1 MKKRIAI
8 AIAVLALA
16 ALTAVP
22 FVYAGPGGH
31 GRGHHG
37 FAAGMIFS
45 HLRHVQEELDLSDA
59 QVDQIKA
66 IFAEVHQQNQAMRDS
81 FHGGLHD
88 AMRALVNDPNDLAAA
103 QAALDRQAAAEKQ
116 LKQNLLGA
124 ASKALGVLTPEQ
136 RAELGKMIE
145 ERHAKRAERR
155 GGRR

>member
-8 AIAVLALA
+8 IVTVLALA

-31 GRGHHG
+31 GRGHHGG

-66 IFAEVHQQNQAMRDS
+66 IFAEVHQQNESTRDS

-88 AMRALVNDPNDLAAA
+88 ALTVLLSNPNDLAAA
-103 QAALDRQAAAEKQ
+103 QAALDRQAAAKKQ
-116 LKQNLLGA
+116 LEQNLLA
-124 ASKALGVLTPEQ
+124 ATSKALNVLTAEQ
-136 RAELGKMIE
+136 RAELGQIIQEK
-145 ERHAKRAERR
+145 HAKRRDQRR
-155 GGRR
+155 